1 MRTICECAWSPA
13 WWVGVGVLFLAW
25 RIDIRIY
32 MVHTKDM
39 TTTENIADLNYSIDK
54 ATENI
59 AKATKLRL
67 TGLAQQIRRER
78 RNLIEALAAVSA

>member
-1 MRTICECAWSPA
+1 MPSRYSFQSC
-13 WWVGVGVLFLAW
+13 
-25 RIDIRIY
+25 IDKRIY
-32 MVHTKDM
+32 VPHTRDM
-39 TTTENIADLNYSIDK
+39 TTTQNLADLNYSIEK

-78 RNLIEALAAVSA
+78 RNLIEKLAAVSA